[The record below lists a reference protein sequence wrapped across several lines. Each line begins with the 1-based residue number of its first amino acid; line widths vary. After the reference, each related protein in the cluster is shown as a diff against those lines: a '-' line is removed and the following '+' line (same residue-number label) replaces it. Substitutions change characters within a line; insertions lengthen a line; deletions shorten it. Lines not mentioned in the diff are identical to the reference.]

1 MSVPDVRAAVERGAR
16 ALGVDFPLIQA
27 GMGGIA
33 GPALAAAVSAS
44 GALGTV
50 ALYRSEPGQAAALV
64 EDTARRTDRTFGV
77 NVIPE
82 VAGRLLAGQVA
93 AVLRQTD
100 RRITVNSYGLPP
112 RQTAAAVTE
121 AGHRLVIQVGSVAD
135 ASAAAGLGAD
145 AVVLQ
150 GTEAGGHHLGAHC
163 LRDLLAGHGLDIP
176 VFAAGAVSRGTDLY
190 DAVRGGASGA
200 ACGTLFVATEE
211 SAAHPEYQQA
221 LLRAQPADTVVTD
234 RYAIGWP
241 GRPHRVLRG
250 PVTDSPEPLPAT
262 LIAWTTVMGDRRPV
276 PRGSA
281 AAPTV
286 EATGRIAEMARY
298 AGLGCAAIS
307 RREPAATVV
316 ARLRR
321 EFADALAAA
330 TATLPAPPAPAGR

>member
-1 MSVPDVRAAVERGAR
+1 MSAPDVRASVERGAR

-33 GPALAAAVSAS
+33 GPALAGAVSAS

-50 ALYRSEPGQAAALV
+50 ALYKSDPGQAAALV

-82 VAGRLLAGQVA
+82 VAGGLLAGQVA
-93 AVLRQTD
+93 AVLHRAD

-112 RQTAAAVTE
+112 QRTATAVTE
-121 AGHRLVIQVGSVAD
+121 AGHRLLVQVGSASD

-150 GTEAGGHHLGAHC
+150 GVEAGGHHLGTEP
-163 LRDLLAGHGLDIP
+163 LRDLLARHGLDIP
-176 VFAAGAVSRGTDLY
+176 VFAAGAVSCGADLF
-190 DAVRGGASGA
+190 DAVRDGASGA
-200 ACGTLFVATEE
+200 SCGTLFVATEE
-211 SAAHPEYQQA
+211 STAHPEYQQA
-221 LLRAQPADTVVTD
+221 LLRARPADTVVTD

-286 EATGRIAEMARY
+286 EATGRIAEMAQY
-298 AGLGCAAIS
+298 AGLGCGAVT
-307 RREPAATVV
+307 RREPAATVI
-316 ARLRR
+316 ARLRA
-321 EFADALAAA
+321 EFAEALAAA
-330 TATLPAPPAPAGR
+330 VTPPAPAGR